1 MDNTEDTVK
10 VYDIDAVT
18 PEDSFTVTPDTD
30 TGLVQPDCDCE
41 PDCDCKDTEEN
52 Q

>member
-10 VYDIDAVT
+10 VYDIDA
-18 PEDSFTVTPDTD
+18 VTPDTD

-41 PDCDCKDTEEN
+41 PDCACKDTE
-52 Q
+52 